1 MNKMA
6 HYDNEREAELEQKKY
21 KIIYADPPW
30 QYTDK
35 SLNRGGAER
44 HYSTAST
51 EDIKKIDVASVTDKD
66 CILFMWVTFPQM
78 KRAMDLI
85 EAWGFE
91 YKTIGFN
98 WVKRNKIADSW
109 FWGMGSWTRSNSEV
123 CLIGVKG
130 KPLRES
136 RSIHSV
142 LDDRVMKHSKK
153 PTRVR
158 DLIVELCG
166 DVPRLEMFARESAE
180 GWDVFGNEAPNS
192 IDIKLES

>member
-1 MNKMA
+1 M
-6 HYDNEREAELEQKKY
+6 HYDEQREKELEQKKY

-30 QYTDK
+30 QYTNK

-51 EDIKKIDVASVTDKD
+51 EDIKKINVASVTDKD

-78 KRAMDLI
+78 KHAMDLI

-98 WVKRNKIADSW
+98 WVKKNKIADSW

-130 KPLRES
+130 KPKRES
-136 RSIHSV
+136 RSVHSV
-142 LDDRVMKHSKK
+142 LDDKVMKHSKK

-192 IDIKLES
+192 IDISAT